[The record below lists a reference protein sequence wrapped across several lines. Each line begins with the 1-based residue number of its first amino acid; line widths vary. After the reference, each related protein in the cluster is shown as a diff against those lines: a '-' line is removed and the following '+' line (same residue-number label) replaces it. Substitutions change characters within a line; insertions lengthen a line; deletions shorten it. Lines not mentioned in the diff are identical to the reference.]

1 MAFNM
6 PKAGLSEN
14 FFGRVRFSFGCVN
27 VLWQNLHNCAIIK
40 PSIDDM
46 QEECAMMALR
56 KQAAALMESMPEEV
70 IVLLIQQMERYQ
82 REQELR
88 AEKKMEDFLTICK
101 TDEGGQNKADKLKQ
115 KYGTLTDALSG
126 IMPPILDHDAA
137 RERALRDK
145 YEVAY

>member
-1 MAFNM
+1 
-6 PKAGLSEN
+6 
-14 FFGRVRFSFGCVN
+14 
-27 VLWQNLHNCAIIK
+27 
-40 PSIDDM
+40 
-46 QEECAMMALR
+46 MMALR

-88 AEKKMEDFLTICK
+88 AEKKMEGVLTICK
-101 TDEGGQNKADKLKQ
+101 ADEGGQNKADRLKQ

-126 IMPPILDHDAA
+126 ILPPVIDHDVA

-145 YEVAY
+145 YKVAY